1 MTPSGKKI
9 SINPDKQTEFTPARL
24 EHREYA
30 MGDKVEARENILPQ
44 SSQRVTNGTR
54 GTILAIDDKSTTIAW
69 QNGSK
74 STLKNKDMCF
84 VDLAYAHTTFK
95 EQGATNDREI
105 IAVSKMGA
113 KIFHKQAVYVA
124 ATRAKD
130 NTEIVTSDMA
140 NLLKSAGEEVL
151 KTTAMDM
158 KVGGQEAFDR
168 AITAAL
174 GEKAICRD
182 NVSKID
188 GLKQLIGQQKTQTT
202 GEIKQNNKGITIEM
216 LLRS

>member
-1 MTPSGKKI
+1 
-9 SINPDKQTEFTPARL
+9 
-24 EHREYA
+24 
-30 MGDKVEARENILPQ
+30 
-44 SSQRVTNGTR
+44 
-54 GTILAIDDKSTTIAW
+54 
-69 QNGSK
+69 
-74 STLKNKDMCF
+74 
-84 VDLAYAHTTFK
+84 
-95 EQGATNDREI
+95 
-105 IAVSKMGA
+105 MGA

-140 NLLKSAGEEVL
+140 TLLKSAGEEVL

-168 AITAAL
+168 AITSAL
-174 GEKAICRD
+174 GEKAISRD
-182 NVSKID
+182 NTSKID
-188 GLKQLIGQQKTQTT
+188 GLKQLIGHQKTQTT